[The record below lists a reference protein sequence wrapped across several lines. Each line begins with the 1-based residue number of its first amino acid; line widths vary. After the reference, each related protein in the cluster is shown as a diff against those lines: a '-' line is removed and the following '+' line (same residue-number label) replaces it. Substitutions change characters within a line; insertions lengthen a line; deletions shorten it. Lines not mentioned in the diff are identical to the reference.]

1 MEIERRQHPTSREED
16 LKKILSLLRGLTGV
30 DFSHYKLSTINRRIA
45 RRMVLHKFQKL
56 SQYVQKLQQN
66 PAEVEALFH
75 DILINV
81 TSFFRE
87 PEAFQ
92 VLKKKVFPKLV
103 KNKPAE
109 APIRVWVPGCSTGE
123 EVYSLAICLSEFLE
137 HARLQSPV
145 QMFGTD
151 LSEAAIAKARAGTY
165 LSSIALDVPPERLR
179 RYFLKTEDNYQI
191 AKTIRDLCVFSRQI
205 VTQDP
210 PFSHIDLIS
219 CRNVLIYMDAGL
231 QNKLVPIF
239 HYALKPTGF
248 LFLGSAE
255 TISGFSDLFA
265 PLDKKNRIYAKK
277 TQLWSKN

>member
-1 MEIERRQHPTSREED
+1 MEGTARGDREEAGTPQVPREED
-16 LKKILSLLRGLTGV
+16 LKRILSLLRGLTGV

-109 APIRVWVPGCSTGE
+109 APIRIWVPGCSTGE
-123 EVYSLAICLSEFLE
+123 EVYSLAICLTEFLE
-137 HARLQSPV
+137 QLASGARCRCLGQIS
-145 QMFGTD
+145 
-151 LSEAAIAKARAGTY
+151 AKR
-165 LSSIALDVPPERLR
+165 P
-179 RYFLKTEDNYQI
+179 
-191 AKTIRDLCVFSRQI
+191 
-205 VTQDP
+205 
-210 PFSHIDLIS
+210 
-219 CRNVLIYMDAGL
+219 
-231 QNKLVPIF
+231 
-239 HYALKPTGF
+239 
-248 LFLGSAE
+248 
-255 TISGFSDLFA
+255 
-265 PLDKKNRIYAKK
+265 
-277 TQLWSKN
+277 